1 MKRVK
6 LVVAYDGTN
15 YHGWQFQNNGVSI
28 EEVLN
33 QTLSQLLGETVAVIG
48 ASRTDSGVHAMGNVA
63 VFDTENRMPA
73 DKISYALNQRL
84 PEDIRIQSSCQ
95 VPLDWHPRKQNCVKT
110 YEYKILNRRM
120 EMPVNRLYTYFCYF
134 PIDIEK
140 MRQGA
145 AYLVGEHDFKSFCT
159 VRTQVEDTVRT
170 IYSLDVSRGE
180 DDVVVIRITG
190 SGFLY
195 NMVRIIAGTLLR
207 VGTGL
212 YPPEKVEEIL
222 EARNRQAAGPT
233 LPAKGLTL
241 IRLDYEEQLRPEIKG
256 ENKDWSYRLIQTE
269 IPEKKK
275 AYLLIQRCRDEEFSS
290 LVHRVLRQ
298 AFRNG
303 ADTVC
308 LTDQEPEKQRLKE
321 GQQYGYSQLKAPYRF
336 WEMEK
341 KAEESSVETEIQ
353 LLPLSG
359 EEEVEWCQMMN
370 EIFFAVPNSSAYD
383 LNVIK
388 QEKEKALEFFWL
400 RWGKE
405 KAGGAVLRREEEK
418 DRLYIDLLGIRK
430 DLWRQGLGRSS
441 LKAIEHAAKAWGL
454 SQVALLTADSNQAA
468 FQLYTSSGF
477 TPYPSGTEWF
487 EAVPLEFGR
496 ING

>member
-1 MKRVK
+1 M
-6 LVVAYDGTN
+6 
-15 YHGWQFQNNGVSI
+15 
-28 EEVLN
+28 
-33 QTLSQLLGETVAVIG
+33 
-48 ASRTDSGVHAMGNVA
+48 
-63 VFDTENRMPA
+63 
-73 DKISYALNQRL
+73 
-84 PEDIRIQSSCQ
+84 
-95 VPLDWHPRKQNCVKT
+95 
-110 YEYKILNRRM
+110 
-120 EMPVNRLYTYFCYF
+120 
-134 PIDIEK
+134 
-140 MRQGA
+140 
-145 AYLVGEHDFKSFCT
+145 
-159 VRTQVEDTVRT
+159 
-170 IYSLDVSRGE
+170 
-180 DDVVVIRITG
+180 
-190 SGFLY
+190 
-195 NMVRIIAGTLLR
+195 
-207 VGTGL
+207 
-212 YPPEKVEEIL
+212 
-222 EARNRQAAGPT
+222 
-233 LPAKGLTL
+233 
-241 IRLDYEEQLRPEIKG
+241 
-256 ENKDWSYRLIQTE
+256 IQTE

-341 KAEESSVETEIQ
+341 KAEDSSVETEIQ

-388 QEKEKALEFFWL
+388 QEKEKAMEFFWL

-441 LKAIEHAAKAWGL
+441 LKAIEHVAKAWGL